1 MKKNKQNESCAQPE
15 TTVTFGLIN
24 DLIISLQNCSNCRFD
39 QNSQNVLYEY
49 QLPNSINDRQID
61 YFEII

>member
-24 DLIISLQNCSNCRFD
+24 DLIISLQNCSNCSVRSEFPKCVIWI
-39 QNSQNVLYEY
+39 SVT
-49 QLPNSINDRQID
+49 
-61 YFEII
+61 